1 MDDDGTTG
9 SIKSFLNKM
18 SSLKKERKAEEEII
32 DLVNEGHE
40 NGAIEA
46 SEAAMITNV
55 IEFGDKEAQDIMIHR
70 AQIIALDGD
79 MHFKEAI
86 DFILSANNSRFP
98 VYEESLDHI
107 IGILHLKDAMR
118 IHNRNELL
126 DQPIRKIKGLLRD
139 PFFIPETRNVGDLF
153 KSMQSKKVWMAIAL
167 DEYGQTAGL
176 ITMEDILAE
185 IVGNIQDEYDKE
197 ESYIKEK
204 GNDEYIIDG
213 LTPLDELEE
222 RFHIHFDQED
232 FETLN
237 GFLIYKMDCIPD
249 ESASFDVTV
258 GDYNFKIQSVKDN
271 VIQSVLVTKV
281 NKYE

>member
-153 KSMQSKKVWMAIAL
+153 KSMQSKKVWLARLRWRPMPSSFELPWKIFWKKSSVI
-167 DEYGQTAGL
+167 YRMNM
-176 ITMEDILAE
+176 IKKNPILKK
-185 IVGNIQDEYDKE
+185 KE
-197 ESYIKEK
+197 TT
-204 GNDEYIIDG
+204 NTL
-213 LTPLDELEE
+213 LTD
-222 RFHIHFDQED
+222 
-232 FETLN
+232 
-237 GFLIYKMDCIPD
+237 
-249 ESASFDVTV
+249 
-258 GDYNFKIQSVKDN
+258 
-271 VIQSVLVTKV
+271 
-281 NKYE
+281 